1 MVVCRYRIK
10 KSIKQ
15 NKIVLPKLVLSLI
28 YLNLN
33 FNGFKLVIRLDG
45 WFVDKKKI
53 RWTAR
58 IYIYIS
64 ADINV
69 IYVCMF
75 I

>member
-33 FNGFKLVIRLDG
+33 FNGFKLVIRLEG
-45 WFVDKKKI
+45 WFVDKKNI

>member
-1 MVVCRYRIK
+1 MVVRRYRIR

-28 YLNLN
+28 YLN
-33 FNGFKLVIRLDG
+33 FNEFKLVIRLDG

-58 IYIYIS
+58 IYIYI
-64 ADINV
+64 
-69 IYVCMF
+69 C
-75 I
+75 